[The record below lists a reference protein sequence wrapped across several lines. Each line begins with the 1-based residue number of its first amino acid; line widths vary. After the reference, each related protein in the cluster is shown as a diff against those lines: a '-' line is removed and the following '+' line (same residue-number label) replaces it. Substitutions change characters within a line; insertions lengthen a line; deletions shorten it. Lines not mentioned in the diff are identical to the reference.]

1 MVPRSLFVLV
11 SKKCNRI
18 EMESWNTAEL
28 CWCCGGLSEI
38 WNVLQQFSKDRM
50 NESVE
55 VNESDAEKRPDRS
68 SGLIS
73 GLKNVPVYFLT
84 DFCGI

>member
-1 MVPRSLFVLV
+1 
-11 SKKCNRI
+11 
-18 EMESWNTAEL
+18 
-28 CWCCGGLSEI
+28 
-38 WNVLQQFSKDRM
+38 M